1 MKKIAT
7 LILFLAAA
15 VALVVAF
22 HGKIFLT
29 SVDTVNHFQLIDQL
43 ARHGGYTI
51 ADRYYLGDMYG
62 YPSGSHWLAAIFAP
76 FDRSFGLISM
86 SEIAIVSVFVSYVL
100 IAWLLQ
106 QDLSL
111 VALLLFAL
119 LLYAFSFTKTLIG
132 WELVDW
138 NFFYPQIVAD
148 ALLFACLCWLASTKA
163 EAVGA
168 LMIAAP
174 IACAVAAWVQPLIA
188 LHIAGTICCLLFFR
202 FLSQWIE
209 QRKIPWRP
217 LAATL
222 IAGNSSVAVIVLS
235 PGFRTMRANAR
246 WYADL
251 QIGYPNV
258 GFIVAP
264 ALSVAAF
271 ALWRVFHKQGTR
283 TDAVIGSSLMSAA
296 LLVIAQDAALHVFGI
311 GTTYAVRKHLF
322 IVTTLLVVALAR
334 LVAKA
339 VAFVWEARPSGPAG
353 VAVAALITVWIVVPT
368 LHPAAP
374 IVARLQYADRYA
386 SQPGFKPGSVI
397 SNDHEADALVNV
409 MTSLVGLKY
418 PRRFIV
424 NVAFYYGGRP
434 GQPCQQV
441 YDASIFRSRRV
452 LRRSSFSNRS
462 VRDR

>member
-1 MKKIAT
+1 
-7 LILFLAAA
+7 
-15 VALVVAF
+15 
-22 HGKIFLT
+22 
-29 SVDTVNHFQLIDQL
+29 
-43 ARHGGYTI
+43 
-51 ADRYYLGDMYG
+51 
-62 YPSGSHWLAAIFAP
+62 
-76 FDRSFGLISM
+76 M

-339 VAFVWEARPSGPAG
+339 VAFVWEARPA
-353 VAVAALITVWIVVPT
+353 
-368 LHPAAP
+368 
-374 IVARLQYADRYA
+374 
-386 SQPGFKPGSVI
+386 
-397 SNDHEADALVNV
+397 
-409 MTSLVGLKY
+409 
-418 PRRFIV
+418 
-424 NVAFYYGGRP
+424 GRP
-434 GQPCQQV
+434 
-441 YDASIFRSRRV
+441 AS
-452 LRRSSFSNRS
+452 LWLP
-462 VRDR
+462 